1 MRGERESHQLV
12 GAAQQHGDGLAGVGD
27 AGDLGD
33 LAALQL
39 HLLDEIRVTQLV
51 LCEGVDVRHRPTA
64 ERLRE
69 RRRESLRE
77 R

>member
-1 MRGERESHQLV
+1 MRGCEQSHQLV

-39 HLLDEIRVTQLV
+39 HLLDQVRVTQLV
-51 LCEGVDVRHRPTA
+51 LCEGVHVRHRPATQRLC
-64 ERLRE
+64 ERERKRLRG
-69 RRRESLRE
+69 R
-77 R
+77 